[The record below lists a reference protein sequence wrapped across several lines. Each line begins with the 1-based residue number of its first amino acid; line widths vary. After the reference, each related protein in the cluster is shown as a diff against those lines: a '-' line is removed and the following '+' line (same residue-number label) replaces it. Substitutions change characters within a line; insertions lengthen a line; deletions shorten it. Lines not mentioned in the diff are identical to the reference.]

1 MPYKAIAGLIPTMQS
16 ISLVS
21 HNVALAK
28 KKDKKPSD
36 FIKVGTGTIVGT
48 ELMRINAGF
57 IAGL

>member
-21 HNVALAK
+21 YNVALAK
-28 KKDKKPSD
+28 KKNKTVGD

-48 ELMRINAGF
+48 ELMRVNANF
-57 IAGL
+57 IGGL